1 MEQAGQNALAA
12 SSVPPPDLNLE
23 YNDWT
28 ETNHRSEE
36 KDQAA
41 SFTVSTSSSSSTS
54 TSLPFSH
61 SDSSG
66 EHGLVAVTSNST
78 NFINQ
83 NTQPYTNN
91 HHGQDQKPLWSP
103 EVGDA
108 TISSLMLS
116 PSLISNTVSPAS
128 LQVQNCS
135 LPSTTLDLSDI
146 KWGILDQEPVKREN
160 SVSADKQQLT
170 IENIQ

>member
-12 SSVPPPDLNLE
+12 STAPQPDLNLE

-28 ETNHRSEE
+28 ENNHTTEE
-36 KDQAA
+36 KEAA
-41 SFTVSTSSSSSTS
+41 TFTVSSNSTS
-54 TSLPFSH
+54 ASLPFSH
-61 SDSSG
+61 SDSSSD
-66 EHGLVAVTSNST
+66 HGLVAVTTNST

-91 HHGQDQKPLWSP
+91 HHSQDQKPLWSP
-103 EVGDA
+103 DVGDA